1 MILPEATPHSDPSW
15 FGFVLTIRDGAPFTR
30 NDLVRHL
37 EARKIATRLLFGGN
51 LLRQPAYQ
59 SSPHRVVGTLEQ
71 TDIVM
76 NRTFWIGVY
85 PGLTEEMI
93 DYMGESIESFVAA
106 RASVASV

>member
-1 MILPEATPHSDPSW
+1 MDSPTSI
-15 FGFVLTIRDGAPFTR
+15 GI
-30 NDLVRHL
+30 

-59 SSPHRVVGTLEQ
+59 SSPRRVVGRLEQ

-76 NRTFWIGVY
+76 NRTFWVGVY
-85 PGLTEEMI
+85 PGLTDEMI
-93 DYMGESIESFVAA
+93 DYMAESIESFVAA